1 MTNAQRLTQ
10 TEYPH
15 IGLAPQQVP
24 IIAGTTLKI
33 VELVMAQ
40 RAYGWTPEE
49 IQINHRYLSMG
60 QIYAALAYY
69 WDHREA
75 LDADIEQRDAYVANL
90 EQQSP
95 SSTFVAR
102 LRNQGLLA

>member
-1 MTNAQRLTQ
+1 MSTQGSIQ

-15 IGLAPQQVP
+15 IVLNQNQVP
-24 IIAGTTLKI
+24 VISGTTLKV

-49 IQINHRYLSMG
+49 IQINHRYLNMG

-75 LDADIEQRDAYVANL
+75 LDRDIQRRDSYVKNL
-90 EQQSP
+90 EQQSQDTP
-95 SSTFVAR
+95 FVAR
-102 LRNQGLLA
+102 LKQQGLLP